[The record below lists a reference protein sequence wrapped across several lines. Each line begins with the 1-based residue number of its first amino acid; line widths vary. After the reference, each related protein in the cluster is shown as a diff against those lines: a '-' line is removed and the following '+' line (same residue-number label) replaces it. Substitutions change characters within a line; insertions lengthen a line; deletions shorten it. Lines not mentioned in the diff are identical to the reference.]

1 MPMPFPYSIQPPT
14 DLHIQDKPAFTE
26 RWLSEREAKHER
38 PLPPDA
44 GPRYLRIYDRN
55 NLDQPKDLIG
65 IAETC
70 LDDCF
75 PNLDVGDA
83 VATLGV
89 PSLANDFSD
98 EGDPSPSNSPSL
110 VSPRQELVDVLSGQ
124 SVLMT
129 PPSEPDD
136 TAFAPWSLRYSGH
149 QFGSWA
155 GQLGDGRAVSIR

>member
-14 DLHIQDKPAFTE
+14 DHPVQDKAGFIE
-26 RWLSEREAKHER
+26 KWLSEREANHER
-38 PLPPDA
+38 SLPLDTV
-44 GPRYLRIYDRN
+44 PRYLRIYDRH
-55 NLDQPKDLIG
+55 NLDQPRDLIG

-70 LDDCF
+70 LNDCF

-83 VATLGV
+83 VTTLGV
-89 PSLANDFSD
+89 PSLANAFSD
-98 EGDPSPSNSPSL
+98 EDGHLPSDSQGP
-110 VSPRQELVDVLSGQ
+110 VSAREELVDILSGQ

>member
-14 DLHIQDKPAFTE
+14 DPVQDKAGFIE
-26 RWLSEREAKHER
+26 KWLSEREAKHER
-38 PLPPDA
+38 SLPPDA
-44 GPRYLRIYDRN
+44 GPCYLRMYDRHN
-55 NLDQPKDLIG
+55 MDQPRDLIG

-89 PSLANDFSD
+89 PSLSNEFSD
-98 EGDPSPSNSPSL
+98 EGDPLPSDSQSL
-110 VSPRQELVDVLSGQ
+110 ISARQELVDILSGQ
-124 SVLMT
+124 SVLMSS
-129 PPSEPDD
+129 PSESDD

>member
-14 DLHIQDKPAFTE
+14 DLPVQDKAGFVE
-26 RWLSEREAKHER
+26 KWLSEHEANHER
-38 PLPPDA
+38 PLPPDT
-44 GPRYLRIYDRN
+44 GPRYLHIYDRHQM
-55 NLDQPKDLIG
+55 DQPRDLIG

-83 VATLGV
+83 VATLGT
-89 PSLANDFSD
+89 PSLSNEFSD
-98 EGDPSPSNSPSL
+98 EGGPLPSDSQSL
-110 VSPRQELVDVLSGQ
+110 VSARQELVDILSGQ